1 MTKWKFQQPQAIA
14 LIDFRRVA
22 RFGISMAPAE
32 FEIKSQVPSG
42 DSVSLRRLIPES
54 VNKLPNLMA
63 LAFDLLG

>member
-1 MTKWKFQQPQAIA
+1 
-14 LIDFRRVA
+14 
-22 RFGISMAPAE
+22 MAPAE